1 MSKGSDP
8 AKAAEWRDRF
18 ERFKKSEVKLE
29 AFCESEGVTKANFY
43 AWRHKLGLTK
53 PRRRGAAKGGAFQQ
67 KIDIPS
73 DPAGREALLEQLAN
87 TINEQAEKN

>member
-43 AWRHKLGLTK
+43 AWRHRLGLTK
-53 PRRRGAAKGGAFQQ
+53 PRRRGAARPNEGTCRRIGRAS
-67 KIDIPS
+67 S
-73 DPAGREALLEQLAN
+73 DRRPGR
-87 TINEQAEKN
+87 